1 MSRSRRHCD
10 GQSLVEFA
18 LILPIFVLV
27 LIGIFDAGRAVYT
40 YHTVNNAAREAGR
53 HAMVDQTI
61 DHIKAKAVANAVA
74 ANVDPDDVDVTFE
87 KAAGGPCTSVG
98 DDIVTEC
105 VAIVEVTSRF
115 EAVTPLLGQLMG
127 NIDLVGKS
135 TFTIEINCVGAG
147 CPHGS

>member
-1 MSRSRRHCD
+1 MSRSRHHCD

-53 HAMVDQTI
+53 HAMVDQTVG
-61 DHIKAKAVANAVA
+61 HIKAKAVESAVA
-74 ANVDPDDVDVTFE
+74 ANVDPDDVVVTFAN
-87 KAAGGPCTSVG
+87 AAGGPCISIG
-98 DDIVTEC
+98 KEC